1 MPSSDWV
8 APRVGT
14 RLTFELSRPPVLAA
28 IQLASPVSPSRAD
41 PQQSCSRSVQTR
53 RGVSPAGVS
62 DVLFSIGEVSRRTGV
77 SADVIRAWERRYDL
91 LHPQR
96 SASNFRLYSPADV
109 SRLRLMRH
117 YTEQN
122 MPRWRAAELV
132 RQASA
137 KAFDKNPGIPKGD
150 IRKALSSLHAALERF
165 DATPADLHLQ
175 RLSEVFTPGVILRDV
190 VLPYLR
196 ELGDRWECGEATIA
210 QEHFA
215 SCFLE
220 SWMMSRA
227 RGWGRGGGRRV
238 VLACVPGEHHALGL
252 VAFGVALRELGW
264 SITYLGRDTPV
275 SAARRAADAVDADAV
290 VLAAV
295 LPETLV
301 ATASDVAALR
311 EQHAVFV
318 GGPATSSS
326 VVSELKPWLLPRE
339 LLTAAKVLTLQRAG
353 DDADVRDGQA
363 APVAA
368 GARAGGSGTASM
380 STGAA

>member
-1 MPSSDWV
+1 MS
-8 APRVGT
+8 
-14 RLTFELSRPPVLAA
+14 E
-28 IQLASPVSPSRAD
+28 
-41 PQQSCSRSVQTR
+41 
-53 RGVSPAGVS
+53 
-62 DVLFSIGEVSRRTGV
+62 VLFSIGELSRRTGV
-77 SADVIRAWERRYDL
+77 STDVIRAWERRYDL
-91 LHPQR
+91 LRPQR
-96 SASNFRLYSPADV
+96 SASNFRLYSRADV

-137 KAFDKNPGIPKGD
+137 KSFDKNPGIPKGD
-150 IRKALSSLHAALERF
+150 IRKALASLHGALERF

-175 RLSEVFTPGVILRDV
+175 RLSEIFTPGVILRDV

-196 ELGDRWECGEATIA
+196 ELGDRWECGEATVA

-238 VLACVPGEHHALGL
+238 VLACIPGEHHALGL

-275 SAARRAADAVDADAV
+275 SSAQRAADAVGADAV
-290 VLAAV
+290 VVAAV
-295 LPETLV
+295 LPATLAAA
-301 ATASDVAALR
+301 ATDIASLSR
-311 EQHAVFV
+311 EHAVFV
-318 GGPATSSS
+318 GGPAIASQ
-326 VVSELKPWLLPRE
+326 VEAELEPLLLPRD
-339 LLTAAKVLTLQRAG
+339 LLTAAKVLALQRAARDVTG
-353 DDADVRDGQA
+353 DQA

-368 GARAGGSGTASM
+368 GSRAGGSGTAST
-380 STGAA
+380 SSGAR